1 MIREKRDS
9 RLTADISETAH
20 DLLKAAVIKFDSSK
34 GKLLERMIK
43 NFCAET
49 PEHEKPSRGIIVETS
64 IDKPKSVK
72 RFVPPSI
79 LEVQTYMLER
89 GVHISKDS
97 KDEAE
102 KFCDHF
108 ESNGWKVGG
117 KTKMVSWKA
126 AVRNWLKGNSN
137 GQNNGNAKGASQKKS
152 AYERAREANS
162 EYRQSDERE
171 MAMGT
176 DGRHLGRTVDE
187 GKRGRTIE
195 HVDSPAFIDYE

>member
-1 MIREKRDS
+1 MKRNTKISCDVSREADNMLKAYCLKHERSKGFLLEKMIRKFCGEVEAAPATQVAVVKK
-9 RLTADISETAH
+9 ET
-20 DLLKAAVIKFDSSK
+20 
-34 GKLLERMIK
+34 
-43 NFCAET
+43 
-49 PEHEKPSRGIIVETS
+49 
-64 IDKPKSVK
+64 VK

-137 GQNNGNAKGASQKKS
+137 ERFTGNNKSSGQKESSHERIVRENNTK
-152 AYERAREANS
+152 
-162 EYRQSDERE
+162 YRGHNECGLG
-171 MAMGT
+171 MGT
-176 DGRHLGRTVDE
+176 NDGNLGRTVDTGQRAE
-187 GKRGRTIE
+187 TVIGLDNE
-195 HVDSPAFIDYE
+195 PFIDY